1 MLFIEKNTYYPE
13 AGSGESVNI
22 TFPASIDVQAFPC
35 ARRRSIE
42 LTIGQTQQMWPFDPE
57 ARLNT
62 ERNNRRHTGING
74 YRDSYI
80 NTINIEKP
88 TATAPASGQ
97 EQKLGEC
104 DFTLAGY
111 NFKLNLFEDSL
122 PTGFTRTGVTSGIDL
137 LGQLILHGLDL
148 DETIANSANKL
159 YANIVLEEQMLYTGD
174 LTNATTKKLSASSW
188 LLGRQIFQNTGS
200 ETALDLLRAVAP
212 GENASDLIKDPANFY
227 FSALSFSKE
236 KITPSSAVE
245 DVNGVS
251 ISPVVLSG
259 KNLIVVSMN
268 ILQKSNNQCV
278 INQRALLPDIR
289 HGSTVDSVEVGSL
302 NALNGLTQTASKIPV
317 PSLQVIPFELEQGT
331 VVDEELYEKQYET
344 QYRLKF
350 ITVETQQ

>member
-1 MLFIEKNTYYPE
+1 MLFIENNTYFPE
-13 AGSGESVNI
+13 AGSGTGVKI

-35 ARRRSIE
+35 ARRRSIQ
-42 LTIGQTQQMWPFDPE
+42 LTIAQTQQMWPFDPE

-80 NTINIEKP
+80 NKININKP

-111 NFKLNLFEDSL
+111 NFKLSLFENSL
-122 PTGFTRTGVTSGIDL
+122 PPAFNRTRVESGIDL
-137 LGQLILHGLDL
+137 LGQLILGGLAL
-148 DETIANSANKL
+148 EESIANSANKL

-174 LTNATTKKLSASSW
+174 PTNATTKKLSASSW
-188 LLGRQIFQNTGS
+188 LLGRQIIQANSS
-200 ETALDLLRAVAP
+200 ETALDLLRSVAT
-212 GENASDLIKDPANFY
+212 GEKDTELIKDPANFY

-236 KITPSSAVE
+236 KITPSSTIE
-245 DVNGVS
+245 DINGVS
-251 ISPVVLSG
+251 IASVELNG

-268 ILQKSNNQCV
+268 ILQKSNNQWV

-302 NALNGLTQTASKIPV
+302 NALNGLTQTESKIPV
-317 PSLQVIPFELEQGT
+317 PSLQVIDIPGT
-331 VVDEELYEKQYET
+331 VVEEDQYQKQSEMH
-344 QYRLKF
+344 YRLKF
-350 ITVETQQ
+350 TTVAQQ

>member
-1 MLFIEKNTYYPE
+1 MLFLEKNTYFPD
-13 AGSGESVNI
+13 GSGTGVTI

-62 ERNNRRHTGING
+62 ERNNRRNTGING

-80 NTINIEKP
+80 NKISINKP
-88 TATAPASGQ
+88 ANSAPASGQ

-111 NFKLNLFEDSL
+111 NFKLSLFEDSL
-122 PTGFTRTGVTSGIDL
+122 PTAFNRTGVESGIDL
-137 LGQLILHGLDL
+137 LGQLILHGLAL
-148 DETIANSANKL
+148 DEPSTNSANKL

-188 LLGRQIFQNTGS
+188 LLGRQVVKNNSS
-200 ETALDLLRAVAP
+200 ETALDLLRSIAT
-212 GENASDLIKDPANFY
+212 GEKEAELITDAANFY

-236 KITPSSAVE
+236 KITPSAAIE
-245 DVNGVS
+245 DRNGVS
-251 ISPVVLSG
+251 IAPVERNG

-268 ILQKSNNQCV
+268 ILQKSNNQWI

-302 NALNGLTQTASKIPV
+302 NALNGLTQTESKIPV
-317 PSLQVIPFELEQGT
+317 PSLQVIDIPGT
-331 VVDEELYEKQYET
+331 VVEEDQYQKQSEMH
-344 QYRLKF
+344 YRLKF
-350 ITVETQQ
+350 ITVAQQ